1 MEVISLINENFKK
14 KKQREK
20 LSFYFNNTS
29 IPKGA
34 REIRKL
40 FYCKLSVRINK
51 NKKGVLKNFA
61 KFTGVFL

>member
-29 IPKGA
+29 IPKGSQSP
-34 REIRKL
+34 EKL
-40 FYCKLSVRINK
+40 GNYSI
-51 NKKGVLKNFA
+51 A
-61 KFTGVFL
+61 SHQ